1 LCRAP
6 WVHKRSVMK
15 GRRKVK
21 TCKWLSK
28 APSVVEA
35 QHLIACRS
43 KKVAHRFLNAAS
55 HFGADREPIGR
66 LARGS
71 SPHHAVLE
79 HALAWRSPSD
89 PAFARTDQKRRTI
102 EEREREMFD
111 LARAHILACGDFLNV
126 QDLARCLG
134 VHVELLSSAIKE
146 WEADQ
151 RIFSID
157 HDGCRSFP
165 VYAFPPQGGASPI
178 PALRDVLSI
187 LRPMKDGWGVSFW
200 FITPNG
206 WLGGKRP
213 QDLLS
218 SEPSLVISA
227 ARDEAVGVAHG

>member
-1 LCRAP
+1 
-6 WVHKRSVMK
+6 
-15 GRRKVK
+15 
-21 TCKWLSK
+21 
-28 APSVVEA
+28 
-35 QHLIACRS
+35 
-43 KKVAHRFLNAAS
+43 VAS
-55 HFGADREPIGR
+55 QFGVDRESIER

-89 PAFARTDQKRRTI
+89 PALAQTDQKRRTI
-102 EEREREMFD
+102 EEREREMLD
-111 LARAHILACGDFLNV
+111 LARAHILASGDFLQV

-134 VHVELLSSAIKE
+134 VNVELLSPAIKE
-146 WEADQ
+146 WEAGQ

-187 LRPMKDGWGVSFW
+187 LGPMKDGWGVSFW
-200 FITPNG
+200 FISPNG

-213 QDLLS
+213 QELLS
-218 SEPSLVISA
+218 TEPSLVISA
-227 ARDEAVGVAHG
+227 ARDEAVGVVHG